1 MKWQLMKANFEQKE
15 NAGKVTSTFDTQ
27 VTGKIL
33 VPLLIMRVV
42 IMNCFF
48 ETNDRQK
55 LVNLIFR
62 SSHHRRPPTH
72 PEQRDTSAENI

>member
-15 NAGKVTSTFDTQ
+15 NAEKVTSTFDTQ

-55 LVNLIFR
+55 LVNPHFQKL
-62 SSHHRRPPTH
+62 SPS
-72 PEQRDTSAENI
+72 QTSNTP